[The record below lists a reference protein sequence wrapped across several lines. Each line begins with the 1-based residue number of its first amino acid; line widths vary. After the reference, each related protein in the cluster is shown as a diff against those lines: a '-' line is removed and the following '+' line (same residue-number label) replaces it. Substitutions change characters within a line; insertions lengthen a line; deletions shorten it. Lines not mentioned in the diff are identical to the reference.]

1 MTPATRDARQRSIA
15 KQAQESG
22 LSRTGPGQSEINRN
36 TKIPDG
42 TVKQS
47 PGKGANSSVRAIL
60 VGAALWHRRSNREE
74 YRVSSGVVSNQP
86 QGSIKWIYRSLAGW
100 SWTRADTTDSLANV
114 ITCGFHADP
123 LDCSPRVQ
131 SMEPPTAAVSTAS
144 DEHPACTSG
153 ITFSCRVFQIHSS
166 KAEPAEVH
174 GFFFSCLFSGFL
186 LDFPWRPRSI
196 CHERYSA
203 LQR

>member
-1 MTPATRDARQRSIA
+1 MQGSGASRNRLRSPVCQGLDPASQKSTGTQ
-15 KQAQESG
+15 K
-22 LSRTGPGQSEINRN
+22 SRTAQSS
-36 TKIPDG
+36 K
-42 TVKQS
+42 V
-47 PGKGANSSVRAIL
+47 PGKAQILPSRAIL